1 VVYRDRFS
9 RVKKNNLEI
18 KFADIA
24 PLRIYYALR
33 RGDLPFMITTND
45 LRPGTCFK
53 YDNQIWKITEFQHV
67 KPGKG
72 PAFVRVKQL
81 NLRTGSIVER
91 TYRAG
96 EKVEKIRVESRDM
109 TYLYHDGTNY
119 IFMDNENYEQI
130 GVSEALVGDRAG
142 FLLENTN
149 SIVLMHE
156 NEILEVTPPT
166 FLEVRVT
173 KTDPGEKGNTATGGT
188 KPATIESGAKIQ
200 VPLFVNEGEKI
211 KVDTRDGRY
220 IERVKE

>member
-1 VVYRDRFS
+1 
-9 RVKKNNLEI
+9 
-18 KFADIA
+18 
-24 PLRIYYALR
+24 
-33 RGDLPFMITTND
+33 MITTND

-53 YDNQIWKITEFQHV
+53 YDDQLWKITEFQHV

-96 EKVEKIRVESRDM
+96 EKVENIRVESRDM

-119 IFMDNENYEQI
+119 IFMDNENFEQI
-130 GVSEALVGDRAG
+130 GVSDALIGNSAG

-149 SIVLMHE
+149 STVLLYG
-156 NEILEVTPPT
+156 NEILDVTPPN
-166 FLEVRVT
+166 FLEVKVV
-173 KTDPGEKGNTATGGT
+173 KTDPGEKGNTAQGGS
-188 KPATIESGAKIQ
+188 KPAKIESGATIQ

-220 IERVKE
+220 IERVKD